1 MTGIETMAVQPGVKI
16 LNALLDFPPGRRL
29 PGVRPDRPAVLSAEA
44 VEPPILEFDQLFLE
58 HYPRLVRILIRLVG
72 NSGQAEE
79 LAADAFYRYHQHQ
92 AAQPIDE
99 NPAGW
104 LYRTAMNLGLDAIR
118 ANSRRSRREERA
130 QRETFMATPV
140 ANPLYE
146 LLAEEQRARV
156 RSVLCLLKPVEGQ
169 VLLMGSSGFSCK
181 EIANVLGMRADSVYV
196 LISRARARFEKE
208 YVSLYGGQA
217 WPV

>member
-1 MTGIETMAVQPGVKI
+1 M
-16 LNALLDFPPGRRL
+16 RS
-29 PGVRPDRPAVLSAEA
+29 DRPALMSE
-44 VEPPILEFDQLFLE
+44 ENLPGSSIQEFDELFLE

-92 AAQPIDE
+92 AGDPIDE

-118 ANSRRSRREERA
+118 SNSRRSRREEKA
-130 QRETFMATPV
+130 QRETFMATP
-140 ANPLYE
+140 AGNPLYE
-146 LLAEEQRARV
+146 LLAGEQRQRV
-156 RSVLCLLKPVEGQ
+156 RNVLCLLKPVEGQ
-169 VLLMGSSGFSCK
+169 VLLMGSSGFTCK
-181 EIANVLGMRADSVYV
+181 EIAGVLGMRADSLYV

-208 YVSLYGGQA
+208 YVSLYGRSES